1 IPYSSSLKNM
11 NIVNH
16 LLIALISFQ
25 LLLPT
30 YAQEENSDPPPPSS
44 PSEWSP
50 FQGTL
55 NWSDAS
61 ERCQSLGMRLPTVE
75 EAQSGLSSGKLKR
88 WDWRYDGFYHYW
100 TSSDLGDLHGYI
112 FEVHSGR
119 TEPRFKKQLFGVRC
133 IRLEGFSR

>member
-1 IPYSSSLKNM
+1 MDRRKILC
-11 NIVNH
+11 IG
-16 LLIALISFQ
+16 IILISATIQTFAEGEDTAEPPA
-25 LLLPT
+25 LP
-30 YAQEENSDPPPPSS
+30 S

-88 WDWRYDGFYHYW
+88 WDWRYDGMYHYW